1 MRAKWTDEE
10 TDLFKRVYPV
20 KTSEQMKELF
30 PQYTWQQMLTK
41 ARGLEIT
48 KGKEVVA
55 ESRRQNLS
63 YKNDEEIWSDEDKKV
78 LLEVYPIK
86 GFQGVF
92 DALDGRRSMSGIERM
107 VRRLKLKRKQ
117 NHLMWEQNDFLL
129 KNNESGLSVKITYKG
144 W

>member
-1 MRAKWTDEE
+1 MRAKWTEE
-10 TDLFKRVYPV
+10 EVELFKRAYPV

-41 ARGLEIT
+41 AQGLDIK
-48 KGKEVVA
+48 KGKEVIA

-63 YKNDEEIWSDEDKKV
+63 YKNEEEIWSDEDKKI
-78 LLEVYPIK
+78 LLELYPIK
-86 GFQGVF
+86 GFKGVF
-92 DALDGRRSMSGIERM
+92 EGLGGRRSMSGIERM

-117 NHLMWEQNDFLL
+117 NHLMWEQQGFSMEY
-129 KNNESGLSVKITYKG
+129 NENGLTTKVTYKG